1 MLGTATRRSDAPSR
15 SATGSSRTR
24 ASCPSSTGSATTL
37 TGSGRRG
44 GEVQPTQP
52 GPAPL
57 PGPEGWAAVSADA
70 GARPAPDAPAEAA
83 VSASARGGPV
93 GAHSG
98 LARTSPTRTPALVP
112 PAHADKGH
120 VRDRSPRQSQPRSRT
135 HAGLTNRMHG
145 LWSDL
150 ERHE

>member
-57 PGPEGWAAVSADA
+57 PGPEGWVAVSADT
-70 GARPAPDAPAEAA
+70 GARPAPDAPAKKRLIEFDRA
-83 VSASARGGPV
+83 GGDRV
-93 GAHSG
+93 V
-98 LARTSPTRTPALVP
+98 TR
-112 PAHADKGH
+112 
-120 VRDRSPRQSQPRSRT
+120 
-135 HAGLTNRMHG
+135 
-145 LWSDL
+145 
-150 ERHE
+150 